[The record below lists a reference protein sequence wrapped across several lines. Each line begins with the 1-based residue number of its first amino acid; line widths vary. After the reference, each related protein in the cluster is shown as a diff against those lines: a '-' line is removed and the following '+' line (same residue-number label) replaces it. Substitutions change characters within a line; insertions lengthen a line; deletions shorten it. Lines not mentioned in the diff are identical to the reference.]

1 MNSKAKQQQQE
12 LLDDDT
18 FNFLVEL
25 RAVSLG
31 TYDTLISF
39 ALTDSRRTRDWIKQA
54 QRFWAPWLGGFR
66 PNVFV
71 IVSAAR
77 SGIL

>member
-31 TYDTLISF
+31 TYDTIT
-39 ALTDSRRTRDWIKQA
+39 LT
-54 QRFWAPWLGGFR
+54 PYR
-66 PNVFV
+66 P
-71 IVSAAR
+71 S
-77 SGIL
+77 

>member
-1 MNSKAKQQQQE
+1 MNHRAKQQQE
-12 LLDDDT
+12 FIDDET

-31 TYDTLISF
+31 TYETLVTF
-39 ALTDSRRTRDWIKQA
+39 ASTDPRRARDWIKQA
-54 QRFWAPWLGGFR
+54 QRFWAPWLGNFR

-77 SGIL
+77 RGLL